1 MAEKKNRVIMKIN
14 GQEYPIAANESKEY
28 LIRIGTFVDDK
39 MQEIA
44 VHNRQLSL
52 SMVAVLTSINIA
64 DLYLKSQQENTPLN
78 EQKPLKNEDVH
89 QMKSD
94 LEKKSQSLS
103 QEKEHSRNLQQKLS
117 EARKENERKQ
127 GEMKKLQENLNK
139 KDQELNK
146 ANGVIKEL
154 QDQLYESQL
163 QVVELQ
169 QSDKD

>member
-44 VHNRQLSL
+44 MYNRQLSL

-64 DLYLKSQQENTPLN
+64 DLYLKLQQENTSLN

-117 EARKENERKQ
+117 EARKEHERTQ

-139 KDQELNK
+139 KDQELSK
-146 ANGVIKEL
+146 ANDVIKEL

>member
-1 MAEKKNRVIMKIN
+1 LAEKKNRVIMKIN
-14 GQEYPIAANESKEY
+14 GQEYPIAGNETKEY

-44 VHNRQLSL
+44 RHNRQLSL

-64 DLYLKSQQENTPLN
+64 DLYLKSQQENASLQ
-78 EQKPLKNEDVH
+78 EKRPLKNEDLL
-89 QMKSD
+89 QMKNE
-94 LEKKSQSLS
+94 LEKKSQSLN
-103 QEKEHSRNLQQKLS
+103 QEKEHTRNLQQKLN
-117 EARKENERKQ
+117 EVRKEDERK
-127 GEMKKLQENLNK
+127 EDDLKKIQENLSK

-146 ANGVIKEL
+146 ANTIIKEL

-169 QSDKD
+169 QKDKD